1 MSVGADVAPASLAVR
16 LGGRARRLTGD
27 ASLALGVG
35 IVGTLIVLVSLA
47 PVIAPADPNKQDIL
61 NTLAPPGTAGHLL
74 GTDALGRDV
83 LSRLL
88 YGGRIDLFVALGA
101 LVLPF
106 TIGVLVGTVAGYRA
120 GLLDGVLVGVIDV
133 VFAFPILILLVALVF
148 VLGPGITTI
157 VVAITVVDW
166 VAYARLARTLARR
179 ERTMEYVLAAQVG
192 GVPHWRIVARHL
204 LPNVIAQ
211 PVVYAMSDAVGII
224 LFITTLGFLGLGV
237 QPPGTDWGTMIADAQ
252 DYFDTKWWL
261 ALLPGIAI
269 CIAGLGLSMIADG
282 LAQRLDAR

>member
-1 MSVGADVAPASLAVR
+1 
-16 LGGRARRLTGD
+16 
-27 ASLALGVG
+27 
-35 IVGTLIVLVSLA
+35 
-47 PVIAPADPNKQDIL
+47 
-61 NTLAPPGTAGHLL
+61 
-74 GTDALGRDV
+74 
-83 LSRLL
+83 
-88 YGGRIDLFVALGA
+88 
-101 LVLPF
+101 
-106 TIGVLVGTVAGYRA
+106 
-120 GLLDGVLVGVIDV
+120 LLDGVLVGVIDV

-252 DYFDTKWWL
+252 DYFDTNWWL